1 LLLQKRFLLG
11 RIISVRQGGPEA
23 EEQMALLPIER
34 VRNVGIIAHI
44 DAGKTT
50 ATERFL
56 FYAGRTHKIGEVHD
70 GAAVMDFRA
79 DERERGITIS
89 AAATTFAWNNHQIN
103 LIDTP
108 GHVDFT
114 AEVERSLRVLDGAV
128 VIFSGVEGVE
138 PQSETVW
145 RQADRYQVPRLAF
158 INKLD
163 RAGADHIRVITQI
176 ESRLG
181 AQAVFLNLPH
191 GSENSLDGVIDL
203 IDWNLTI
210 FNPATRGRELDVR
223 EIPEDCLQVA
233 EEARSRLIEFA
244 ANSVD
249 WMADLYLS
257 GEKIDAKDLRRAIR
271 EATLAGKLI
280 PVLCGSALHDL
291 GVQPVLDAI
300 CYYLSSPQDRPPA
313 QGMDPDTGKPI
324 DRPMSLDAPFSAL
337 VFKVVATSST
347 DYLWLR
353 VYSGSLT
360 TEDRCFH
367 PRSKTRLRLRR
378 ILRLHADRTE
388 PVEQARCGDIV
399 AVHGLKDVVTGDTL
413 CAPEHPITFEPIHF
427 PQTVVSMAVETQTS
441 ADRDR
446 LYEIVNRLLR
456 EDPTLCVGTDE
467 ETGQL
472 ILSGMGELHLE
483 VTRNRMQREFN
494 VAAFFGRPRVSY
506 RETVLARA
514 VGKGEFDKRI
524 SDVSVS
530 GRAAV
535 EVLPRPRTQG
545 DRSLPPVEVDISCI
559 TRLLPAALQRQA
571 QDILLQGC
579 NSGTHGYPVVDIKVR
594 IMEFRHNDPPDVSVP
609 LLGTLTLA
617 LREAI
622 AQAKTTVLEPVM
634 SLEVRAPDDC
644 LGSLMKDLGAR
655 RAEIHETDMQ
665 SGMAVVRGLVPLAEM
680 FGYSTQMRSL
690 TQGRGSFSMEP
701 FDYQPA
707 KSWV

>member
-1 LLLQKRFLLG
+1 
-11 RIISVRQGGPEA
+11 
-23 EEQMALLPIER
+23 MASTPLDR

-56 FYAGRTHKIGEVHD
+56 FYSGRTHKIGEVHD
-70 GAAVMDFRA
+70 GLAVMDFRD

-89 AAATTFAWNNHQIN
+89 AAATTFAWNSHQIN

-145 RQADRYQVPRLAF
+145 HQADRYQIPRLAF

-163 RAGADHIRVITQI
+163 RAGADHERVLKQI
-176 ESRLG
+176 ETRLG
-181 AQAVFLNLPH
+181 APAALVNLPH
-191 GSENSLDGVIDL
+191 GAENNLDGIIDL
-203 IDWNLTI
+203 VERKLTI
-210 FNPATRGRELDVR
+210 FDPSTRGREV
-223 EIPEDCLQVA
+223 EILEVPSEMSDAVEA
-233 EEARSRLIEFA
+233 ARSHLVEFA

-249 WMADLYLS
+249 WLADLYLA
-257 GEKIDAKDLRRAIR
+257 GDPVEAKDLRRAIR
-271 EATLAGKLI
+271 EATLSGKLI
-280 PVLCGSALHDL
+280 PVLCGAALRDL

-300 CYYLSSPQDRPPA
+300 CHYLPSPLDRPAA
-313 QGMDPDTGKPI
+313 QGLDLETGEPI
-324 DRPMSLDAPFSAL
+324 HRPLTLDAPFSAL

-353 VYSGSLT
+353 VYSGCLT
-360 TEDRCFH
+360 TEDRCYH

-388 PVEQARCGDIV
+388 PVDQARCGDIV
-399 AVHGLKDVVTGDTL
+399 AVHGLKDIQTGDTL
-413 CAPEHPITFEPIHF
+413 CDPEHPITFEPIHF
-427 PQTVVSMAVETQTS
+427 PQTVVSMTVETQTS

-446 LYEIVNRLLR
+446 MFEVVSRLLR
-456 EDPTLCVGTDE
+456 EDPTLIVSTDE
-467 ETGQL
+467 ETGQM

-506 RETVLARA
+506 RETVTVRG
-514 VGKGEFDKRI
+514 VGKGEFERRI
-524 SDVSVS
+524 SDVLVI
-530 GRAAV
+530 GKAAV
-535 EVLPRPRTQG
+535 EILPRPRTSG
-545 DRSLPPVEVDISCI
+545 DRSLAPVEVDISRI
-559 TRLLPAALQRQA
+559 SRNLSSSLEREA
-571 QDILLQGC
+571 QEILLRGC
-579 NSGTHGYPVVDIKVR
+579 NSGGTHGYPIVDVKVNVLD
-594 IMEFRHNDPPDVSVP
+594 FRHNDPPDPSVP

-622 AQAKTTVLEPVM
+622 AQAQTIVLEPVM
-634 SLEVRAPDDC
+634 NLEVRVPDEC
-644 LGSLMKDLGAR
+644 LGGIMKDLGAR
-655 RAEIHETDMQ
+655 RAEIRETELLGG
-665 SGMAVVRGLVPLAEM
+665 SALIRGLVPLAEM

-701 FDYQPA
+701 YDYQPA

>member
-1 LLLQKRFLLG
+1 
-11 RIISVRQGGPEA
+11 
-23 EEQMALLPIER
+23 MASTPLDRL
-34 VRNVGIIAHI
+34 RNVGIIAHI

-56 FYAGRTHKIGEVHD
+56 FYSGRTHKIGEVHD
-70 GAAVMDFRA
+70 GLAVMDFRD

-145 RQADRYQVPRLAF
+145 HQADRYQIPRLAF

-163 RAGADHIRVITQI
+163 RAGADHERVLKQI
-176 ESRLG
+176 ETRLG
-181 AQAVFLNLPH
+181 APAALVNLPH
-191 GSENSLDGVIDL
+191 GAENNLDGIIDL
-203 IDWNLTI
+203 IERKLTI
-210 FNPATRGRELDVR
+210 FDPSTHGRDVEVLEVPAEMSDVV
-223 EIPEDCLQVA
+223 EA
-233 EEARSRLIEFA
+233 ARSHLVEFA
-244 ANSVD
+244 ANRVD
-249 WMADLYLS
+249 WLADLYLA
-257 GEKIDAKDLRRAIR
+257 GDPVEAKDLRRAIR
-271 EATLAGKLI
+271 EATLSGKMI
-280 PVLCGSALHDL
+280 PVLCGAALRDL

-300 CYYLSSPQDRPPA
+300 CHYLPSPLDRPAA
-313 QGMDPDTGKPI
+313 QGLDLETGEPI
-324 DRPMSLDAPFSAL
+324 HRPLTLDAPFSAL

-353 VYSGSLT
+353 VYSGCLT
-360 TEDRCFH
+360 TEDRCYH
-367 PRSKTRLRLRR
+367 PRSKSRLRLRR

-388 PVEQARCGDIV
+388 PVDQARCGDIV
-399 AVHGLKDVVTGDTL
+399 AVHGLKDIQTGDTL
-413 CAPEHPITFEPIHF
+413 CDPEHPITFEPIHF
-427 PQTVVSMAVETQTS
+427 PQTVVSMTVETQTS

-446 LYEIVNRLLR
+446 MYEVVSRLLR
-456 EDPTLCVGTDE
+456 EDPTLVVSTDE
-467 ETGQL
+467 ETGQM

-494 VAAFFGRPRVSY
+494 VEAFFGRPRVSY
-506 RETVLARA
+506 RESATMRG
-514 VGKGEFDKRI
+514 VGKGEFERRI
-524 SDVSVS
+524 SDALVIGKASV
-530 GRAAV
+530 
-535 EVLPRPRTQG
+535 EILPRPRTSG
-545 DRSLPPVEVDISCI
+545 DRSLAPVEVDISRI
-559 TRLLPAALQRQA
+559 SKNLSSSMEREA
-571 QDILLQGC
+571 QEILLRGC
-579 NSGTHGYPVVDIKVR
+579 NSGGTHGYPIVDVKVNVLD
-594 IMEFRHNDPPDVSVP
+594 FRHNDPPDPSVP

-622 AQAKTTVLEPVM
+622 AQAQTIVLEPVM
-634 SLEVRAPDDC
+634 NLEVRVPDEC
-644 LGSLMKDLGAR
+644 LGGIMKDLGAR
-655 RAEIHETDMQ
+655 RAEIRETELLGG
-665 SGMAVVRGLVPLAEM
+665 SALIRGLVPLAEM

-701 FDYQPA
+701 YDYQPA

>member
-1 LLLQKRFLLG
+1 
-11 RIISVRQGGPEA
+11 
-23 EEQMALLPIER
+23 MALTPLER
-34 VRNVGIIAHI
+34 VRNIGIIAHI

-56 FYAGRTHKIGEVHD
+56 FYSGRSHKIGEVHN
-70 GAAVMDFRA
+70 GEAIMDFRS

-89 AAATTFAWNNHQIN
+89 AAATAFAWNNHQIN

-145 RQADRYQVPRLAF
+145 RQADRYHIPRLAF

-163 RAGADHIRVITQI
+163 RAGADHNRVLEQV
-176 ESRLG
+176 ENRLG
-181 AQAVFLNLPH
+181 ARAAFVNLPH
-191 GSENSLDGVIDL
+191 GSENNLNGIIDL
-203 IDWNLTI
+203 LDPHLTL
-210 FNPATRGRELDVR
+210 FNSATRGRELEVQ
-223 EIPEDCLQVA
+223 EIPKELLDVV
-233 EEARSRLIEFA
+233 EESRNHLVESA
-244 ANSVD
+244 ANCVD
-249 WMADLYLS
+249 WLADLYLA
-257 GEKIDAKDLRRAIR
+257 GERVEAKDLRRGIR
-271 EATLAGKLI
+271 EATLSGKFI
-280 PVLCGSALHDL
+280 PVLCGAALRDL
-291 GVQPVLDAI
+291 GIQPVLDAI
-300 CYYLSSPQDRPPA
+300 CHYLPSPSDRPPA
-313 QGMDPDTGKPI
+313 QGMDPETSKSAK
-324 DRPMSLDAPFSAL
+324 RSLTLDSPFSAL
-337 VFKVVATSST
+337 VFKVLATSST
-347 DYLWLR
+347 DFHWLR

-360 TEDRCFH
+360 TEQRCYN
-367 PRSKTRLRLRR
+367 PRTKTRLRLRR

-399 AVHGLKDVVTGDTL
+399 AVHGLKDIVTGDTL
-413 CAPEHPITFEPIHF
+413 CDPKHPITFESIHF

-456 EDPTLCVGTDE
+456 EDPTLSVGTDE
-467 ETGQL
+467 ETGQM

-483 VTRNRMQREFN
+483 VTRNRMEREFN
-494 VAAFFGRPRVSY
+494 IAAFFGRPRVSY
-506 RETVLARA
+506 RETITSPG
-514 VGKGEFDKRI
+514 VGKGVFEKRI
-524 SDVSVS
+524 NDVMVR

-535 EVLPRPRTQG
+535 EVLPRPRPSG
-545 DRSLPPVEVDISCI
+545 DRSLPPVEVDISRI
-559 TRLLPAALQRQA
+559 VRSLPSALQREA
-571 QDILLQGC
+571 QEILFRGC
-579 NSGTHGYPVVDIKVR
+579 NSGGSHGYPVVDLTVR
-594 IMEFRHNDPPDVSVP
+594 VLEFRHNDPPDPAVP

-622 AQAKTTVLEPVM
+622 ALAQTIVLEPVM
-634 SLEVRAPDDC
+634 ILEVRAPDDS
-644 LGSLMKDLGAR
+644 LGALMKDLSSR
-655 RAEIHETDMQ
+655 RTEIRETDLE
-665 SGMAVVRGLVPLAEM
+665 SGMTVVRGLVPLAEM

-701 FDYQPA
+701 HDYQPA

>member
-1 LLLQKRFLLG
+1 
-11 RIISVRQGGPEA
+11 
-23 EEQMALLPIER
+23 MAGTALER

-50 ATERFL
+50 VTERFL
-56 FYAGRTHKIGEVHD
+56 FYSGRTHKIGEVHD
-70 GAAVMDFRA
+70 GLAVMDFRD

-114 AEVERSLRVLDGAV
+114 AEVERSLRVLEGAV

-145 RQADRYQVPRLAF
+145 RQADRYQIPRLAF

-163 RAGADHIRVITQI
+163 RAGADHQRVLRQI
-176 ESRLG
+176 ETRLR
-181 AQAVFLNLPH
+181 APAAFVNLPH
-191 GSENSLDGVIDL
+191 GAESGLEGIVDL
-203 IDWNLTI
+203 IDRRLTR
-210 FNPATRGRELDVR
+210 FDPSTHGRDFEVVDVPPDLTAAM
-223 EIPEDCLQVA
+223 EA
-233 EEARSRLIEFA
+233 ARSHLVECV

-249 WMADLYLS
+249 WLADLYLA
-257 GEKIDAKDLRRAIR
+257 GDPVDARDLRRAIR
-271 EATLAGKLI
+271 EATLSGKLV
-280 PVLCGSALHDL
+280 PVLCGAALRDL
-291 GVQPVLDAI
+291 GVQPVMDAI
-300 CYYLSSPQDRPPA
+300 CYYLPSPLDRPAA
-313 QGMDPDTGKPI
+313 QGMDPETG
-324 DRPMSLDAPFSAL
+324 RPVLRPLTLDAPFSAL

-353 VYSGSLT
+353 VYSGCLT
-360 TEDRCFH
+360 TEDRCYH
-367 PRSKTRLRLRR
+367 PRTKTRLRLRR

-388 PVEQARCGDIV
+388 PVEQAQCGDIV
-399 AVHGLKDVVTGDTL
+399 AVHGLKDIQTGDTL
-413 CAPEHPITFEPIHF
+413 CDPQHPITFEPIHF

-446 LYEIVNRLLR
+446 MYEVVSRLLR
-456 EDPTLCVGTDE
+456 EDPTLIVGTDE
-467 ETGQL
+467 ETGQM

-506 RETVLARA
+506 RETVTTRGA
-514 VGKGEFDKRI
+514 GKGEFEKRI
-524 SDVSVS
+524 SDVLVS

-535 EVLPRPRTQG
+535 EIIPRPRIPG
-545 DRSLPPVEVDISCI
+545 DRSLPPVEVDISRI
-559 TRLLPAALQRQA
+559 SKLLSSSLEREA
-571 QDILLQGC
+571 QEILLRGC
-579 NSGTHGYPVVDIKVR
+579 NSGGMHGYPIVDVKVNVLD
-594 IMEFRHNDPPDVSVP
+594 FRHNDPPDLSVP

-622 AQAKTTVLEPVM
+622 AQAQTIVLEPVM
-634 SLEVRAPDDC
+634 DLEVRVPDEF
-644 LGSLMKDLGAR
+644 LGAIMKDLGSR
-655 RAEIHETDMQ
+655 RTEIRETEIVDGV
-665 SGMAVVRGLVPLAEM
+665 SLIRGLVPLAEM

-707 KSWV
+707 KSWI